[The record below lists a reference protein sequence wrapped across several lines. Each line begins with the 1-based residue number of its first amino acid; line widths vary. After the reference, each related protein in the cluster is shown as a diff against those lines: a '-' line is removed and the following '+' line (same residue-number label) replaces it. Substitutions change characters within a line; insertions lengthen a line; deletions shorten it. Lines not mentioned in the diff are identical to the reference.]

1 MNNNKIA
8 YCLLATTCCLTTPT
22 FANDADL
29 AELLKKTQV
38 FEGYLD
44 KTELP
49 NSKTLVPIPPSK
61 NSAAFQQDLA
71 INKQALAL
79 QNTARWKQAAIDS
92 NLLFPKAA
100 DIYAC
105 AANVDISQK
114 TTPTLYKLLQKTL
127 VDIGTTPSLA
137 KTTYQRARPFMEN
150 GQEICNLTP
159 DEQKSYGRLYQETQA
174 DLAKDGSYPSGHSAL
189 GWGWALIMT
198 EVVPQRQDHIL
209 LRGRTFAESR
219 AICNVH
225 WQSDILQGKLVGS
238 TTVAALHSNAEF
250 KKDLDKAK
258 KEVVKAQRAGK
269 TPDAAM
275 CQRESQNLS
284 ETLRD
289 IL

>member
-8 YCLLATTCCLTTPT
+8 YYLLATTCCLSTST
-22 FANDADL
+22 FANDAGL

-38 FEGYLD
+38 FEGYLS
-44 KTELP
+44 KAELP
-49 NSKTLVPIPPSK
+49 NSKMLIPTPPSK
-61 NSAAFQQDLA
+61 NSVAFQQDLA
-71 INKQALAL
+71 MNKQALAL
-79 QNTARWKQAAIDS
+79 QNSARWKQAAIDS

-105 AANVDISQK
+105 AANVEISQK

-127 VDIGTTPSLA
+127 VDIGTTPSSA
-137 KTTYQRARPFMEN
+137 KTNYQRARPFMEN
-150 GQEICNLTP
+150 GQQICHLTP

-189 GWGWALIMT
+189 GWGWALIMS
-198 EVVPQRQDHIL
+198 EIVPQRQDNIF

-219 AICNVH
+219 VICNVH

-238 TTVAALHSNAEF
+238 TTVAALHSNAQF

-258 KEVVKAQRAGK
+258 KEVAKAQRAGK
-269 TPDAAM
+269 TPDAAT
-275 CQRESQNLS
+275 CQREAENLS
-284 ETLRD
+284 STLEN